1 MSNEDHKKI
10 TQFLFEMGTM
20 RKLPRIH
27 RQVLLTDDVSD
38 TIASHSYRVTLIGW
52 FLAKLEK
59 VDPYKVVMMCL
70 SHDMSEVRAG
80 DHNWIHKRYVKIFE
94 SEIREEQ
101 LGSLPFDDLKALS
114 EEYDKRE
121 SPESV
126 VAKDADILDQIFL
139 LKEYA
144 WQGNREAQL
153 WLDKNQIIY
162 RCKTESGLALAK
174 AIMEEAPSSWADN
187 LPTSK
192 NR

>member
-1 MSNEDHKKI
+1 MNSEKHKKI

-52 FLAKLEK
+52 FLAKLEGA
-59 VDPYKVVMMCL
+59 DPYKVVMMCL

-80 DHNWIHKRYVKIFE
+80 DHNWIHKRYVKIFDE
-94 SEIREEQ
+94 EIRNEQ
-101 LGSLPFDDLKALS
+101 LGGLPFQELREIAG
-114 EEYDKRE
+114 EYDKRE
-121 SPESV
+121 SKESI

-144 WQGNREAQL
+144 WQGNKEAQI
-153 WLDKNQIIY
+153 WLDRNEIIY
-162 RCKTESGLALAK
+162 RCKTESGTQIAK

-187 LPTSK
+187 LATGE